1 MTARRLGVSAALV
14 DGQLV
19 AGDVAIDGELVEAV
33 GLPPTSGGRI
43 AAPGLV
49 DIQVNGFA
57 GVDLMAAD
65 VEELHDLARA
75 LPRHG
80 VTAWLPTLITAAVTD
95 TDRALDRLGEAVPP
109 GSHPVAGE
117 ARTLGVHLEGPYLSP
132 RRLGTHPPQ
141 HRRDPDLAQLDAW
154 RRRGDVV
161 AVTLAPELPHALELV
176 KALSDDGVLV
186 SLGHSDATAYDA
198 HLAFDAGAR
207 TVTHLFNAMSAMRHR
222 EPGLP
227 GAALSRPDVVVQMV
241 LDGHHLS
248 PDVVRVVWAAA
259 PDRVVLVT
267 DATAA
272 AGRPDGTYALAG
284 VALDDTVPKLLDG
297 MQALY
302 ANVLFERLLRPR
314 EEPLFKLDVPGAE
327 DLGVRAAADVAL
339 HGAEGA
345 NLEHAR
351 RSFAECTHLLETVLR
366 VAETWSSCAN
376 DAEKLK
382 EFYALAEDAAKELM
396 ERATTLRV
404 AATVFRGGAAVTP
417 GT

>member
-1 MTARRLGVSAALV
+1 MTTRRLGVSAALME
-14 DGQLV
+14 GQLV

-33 GLPPTSGGRI
+33 GLPPASGGRI

-65 VEELHDLARA
+65 VDGLHSLARA

-95 TDRALDRLGEAVPP
+95 TDRALDRLGEAFPP

-141 HRRDPDLAQLDAW
+141 HRRDPDLAELDAW

-227 GAALSRPDVVVQMV
+227 GAALARQDVVVQMV

-284 VALDDTVPKLLDG
+284 VALDVTDGVVRNPDGTLAGSALTLSGAVRNAVEIGIDPAAVLTAVTERPADLLGRDDLG
-297 MQALY
+297 
-302 ANVLFERLLRPR
+302 RLRP
-314 EEPLFKLDVPGAE
+314 GA
-327 DLGVRAAADVAL
+327 RADV
-339 HGAEGA
+339 
-345 NLEHAR
+345 
-351 RSFAECTHLLETVLR
+351 TVFDDDLSLR
-366 VAETWSSCAN
+366 ETWLGG
-376 DAEKLK
+376 DPVE
-382 EFYALAEDAAKELM
+382 LA
-396 ERATTLRV
+396 
-404 AATVFRGGAAVTP
+404 TP
-417 GT
+417 